1 MERNRRCTGDRRGS
15 RYRED
20 IVLQPFRFIHTGDI
34 HLDSPL
40 KGLAGQQGAA
50 AERIRTATR
59 VAFDNLV
66 TQAIEDEVDFIIIAG
81 DLYDGDWRDYQT
93 GLFFVKQMGRL
104 AHADIPV
111 FLLHG
116 NHDAESQITRRV
128 TLPANVSVFSARKAE
143 TFPLQHL
150 NVALHGQSF
159 RQRDITDNLVP
170 AYPVPIAGCFNIG
183 VLHTGLGG
191 MPGHANYAPCAIEDL
206 INKGYDYWALA
217 HVHQAAVLHERPHVV
232 FCGNLQ
238 GRHIR
243 ESGPKGASL
252 VVVEDGQVEAI
263 LPLHVDCV
271 RWIHLPVPVGSCNA
285 SNDAIDLVRAAIEE
299 AVAREAQGRLLAC
312 RIELT
317 GQTRLHGELLASADR
332 LLAEA
337 RAAAL
342 GLGEETAWIERLV
355 IATGS
360 PDTGASRKDALGDL
374 QRMIQSAG
382 GDAELQ
388 ARLASELGDLVRKL
402 PHDIRAES
410 DDAVLKAAIDADIAG
425 VITHAGAYLS
435 ARLAAEKV

>member
-1 MERNRRCTGDRRGS
+1 MQS
-15 RYRED
+15 
-20 IVLQPFRFIHTGDI
+20 FRFLHTGDI

-40 KGLAGQQGAA
+40 KGLTGQQGAA
-50 AERIRTATR
+50 ADRIRTATR

-66 TQAIEDEVDFIIIAG
+66 SQAIEDEVDFVVIAG

-104 AHADIPV
+104 AQVKIPV

-116 NHDAESQITRRV
+116 NHDAESQITRRL
-128 TLPANVSVFSARKAE
+128 TLPSNVSVFPARKPE
-143 TFPLQHL
+143 TFSLQHL

-159 RQRDITDNLVP
+159 RQRDVTDNLVP
-170 AYPVPIAGCFNIG
+170 AYPPPVAGYFNIG
-183 VLHTGLGG
+183 ILHTGLGG
-191 MPGHANYAPCAIEDL
+191 MGGHANYAPCAIEDL

-217 HVHQAAVLHERPHVV
+217 HVHRAAVLHERPHVV

-252 VVVEDGQVEAI
+252 VVVEDRQVEAI
-263 LPLHVDCV
+263 SPLHVDCV
-271 RWIHLPVPVGSCNA
+271 RWIHLRVPVGACNA
-285 SNDAIDLVRAAIEE
+285 SADAIDLVRKAIEE
-299 AVAREAQGRLLAC
+299 AVEREAQGRLLAC

-317 GQTRLHGELLASADR
+317 GQTKLHSELLPSADH

-342 GLGEETAWIERLV
+342 SLGEEAAWIERLV
-355 IATGS
+355 VGTAS
-360 PDTGASRKDALGDL
+360 PETAASRKDALGDL
-374 QRMIQSAG
+374 QRIIESAG

-388 ARLASELGDLVRKL
+388 ARLASELGDLIRKL
-402 PHDIRAES
+402 PHDVRTDS
-410 DDAVLKAAIDADIAG
+410 NDAALKVAIDGNIAG

>member
-1 MERNRRCTGDRRGS
+1 MQS
-15 RYRED
+15 
-20 IVLQPFRFIHTGDI
+20 FRFIHTGDI

-59 VAFDNLV
+59 VALDNLV
-66 TQAIEDEVDFIIIAG
+66 GQAIEDKVDFVVIAG

-104 AHADIPV
+104 AQTGIPV

-116 NHDAESQITRRV
+116 NHDAESQITRRL
-128 TLPANVSVFSARKAE
+128 TMPANVSVFSARNAE
-143 TFPLQHL
+143 TFRLHHL

-170 AYPVPIAGCFNIG
+170 AYPPPIAGCFNIG

-191 MPGHANYAPCAIEDL
+191 MQGHANYAPCAIEDL

-217 HVHQAAVLHERPHVV
+217 HVHQATVLHERPHVV

-263 LPLHVDCV
+263 SPLHVDCV
-271 RWIHLPVPVGSCNA
+271 RWIHLLVPVARCSA
-285 SNDAIDLVRAAIEE
+285 SGDAIDFIRQRIEE
-299 AVAREAQGRLLAC
+299 AVEREAAGRLLAC

-317 GQTRLHGELLASADR
+317 GQTELHGELLASADH

-337 RAAAL
+337 RAVAL
-342 GLGEETAWIERLV
+342 GLGEEVAWIERLV
-355 IATGS
+355 VATAS
-360 PDTGASRKDALGDL
+360 PETTASRKDALGDL
-374 QRMIQSAG
+374 QRMMETAG

-388 ARLASELGDLVRKL
+388 ARLASDLSDLIRKL
-402 PHDIRAES
+402 PHDVRIES
-410 DDAVLKAAIDADIAG
+410 EDAILKAAIAGNIAG
-425 VITHAGAYLS
+425 LIADTGAYLS

>member
-1 MERNRRCTGDRRGS
+1 M
-15 RYRED
+15 
-20 IVLQPFRFIHTGDI
+20 QPFRFIHTGDI

>member
-1 MERNRRCTGDRRGS
+1 
-15 RYRED
+15 
-20 IVLQPFRFIHTGDI
+20 LQPFRFIHTGDI

-40 KGLAGQQGAA
+40 KGLSGQQSAA

-66 TQAIEDEVDFIIIAG
+66 TRAIEDEVDFVVIAG

-104 AHADIPV
+104 AQAKIPV

-116 NHDAESQITRRV
+116 NHDAESQITRKL
-128 TLPANVSVFSARKAE
+128 TLPTNVSVFSARKAE
-143 TFPLQHL
+143 TFRLPHL

-170 AYPVPIAGCFNIG
+170 AYPLPIAGCFNIG

-252 VVVEDGQVEAI
+252 VMVEDGQVEAI
-263 LPLHVDCV
+263 SPLYVDCV
-271 RWIHLPVPVGSCNA
+271 RWTHLPVPVGACSA
-285 SNDAIDLVRAAIEE
+285 SADAIDLLREAIEE
-299 AVAREAQGRLLAC
+299 AIQRDGQGRLLAC

-317 GQTRLHGELLASADR
+317 GQTELHGELLASADR

-342 GLGEETAWIERLV
+342 GLGEEAAWIERV
-355 IATGS
+355 VVGTTS
-360 PDTGASRKDALGDL
+360 PEAAASRNDALGDL
-374 QRMIQSAG
+374 QRMITSAG

-402 PHDIRAES
+402 PHDVRTEAD
-410 DDAVLKAAIDADIAG
+410 DDALKAAIDGNIADL
-425 VITHAGAYLS
+425 ITHAGAYLS